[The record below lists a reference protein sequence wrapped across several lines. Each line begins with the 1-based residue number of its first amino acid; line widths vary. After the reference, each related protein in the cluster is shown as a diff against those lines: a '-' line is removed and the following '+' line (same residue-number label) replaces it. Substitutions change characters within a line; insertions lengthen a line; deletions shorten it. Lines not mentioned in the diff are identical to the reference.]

1 MTAPVI
7 HTVSEFIELTFSTE
21 FSVGLADAPV
31 RPWYL
36 GQASEGDNI
45 LPPLYRSNIDPALER
60 ELLREFRMRAA
71 EFIPPGGVP
80 DEMWPILGH
89 QQGLPTRIQEWYG
102 NPLAALF
109 FAVESMSAN
118 NGQVWVFN
126 PWYFNE
132 VASRLAMI
140 PLTNSAPFRDEYC
153 VKLDDPNAS
162 PAPAAEAPM
171 CFKPFRNIRPQSQMD
186 AYFVV
191 HGHSNVPLN
200 ELRLFLRRPETYL
213 KQIIVAGESKK
224 HLRKE
229 LHLLGVNHATLMPG
243 GGSVAKA
250 VSYAM
255 SRDFLETD
263 I

>member
-1 MTAPVI
+1 MAAPII

-21 FSVGLADAPV
+21 FSVGLEDAPV

-36 GQASEGDNI
+36 GQPSEDDNI
-45 LPPLYRSNIDPALER
+45 LPPLYRNNIDPALER

-89 QQGLPTRIQEWYG
+89 QQGLPTRIQEWCG
-102 NPLAALF
+102 NALAALF
-109 FAVESMSAN
+109 LAVESMSAS

-132 VASRLAMI
+132 VASRMAMI
-140 PLTNSAPFRDEYC
+140 PMTDSPPFREDYC
-153 VKLDDPNAS
+153 VVLDDPNAS
-162 PAPAAEAPM
+162 PVPAAEAPM

-186 AYFVV
+186 VYFVV
-191 HGHSNVPLN
+191 HGNSTVPLN
-200 ELRLFLRRPETYL
+200 EFRVFLRRPEAYL
-213 KQIIVAGESKK
+213 KRIIIAGESKK

-229 LHLLGVNHATLMPG
+229 LHLLGVNHATLMPAP
-243 GGSVAKA
+243 GSVAKSVA
-250 VSYAM
+250 YAM
-255 SRDFLETD
+255 SNDFLETD

>member
-1 MTAPVI
+1 MAPPVI

-21 FSVGLADAPV
+21 FSVGLEDAPV

-36 GQASEGDNI
+36 GQASEDDSI
-45 LPPLYRSNIDPALER
+45 LPPLYRSTIDPALER
-60 ELLREFRMRAA
+60 ELLREFRMRAS
-71 EFIPPGGVP
+71 EFHPAAGVP
-80 DEMWPILGH
+80 DELWPLLGH
-89 QQGLPTRIQEWYG
+89 QNGLPTRIQEWCG
-102 NPLAALF
+102 NALAALF
-109 FAVESMSAN
+109 LAVESMSAT

-132 VASRLAMI
+132 VACRTAML
-140 PLTNSAPFRDEYC
+140 PETASAIFRDDYC
-153 VKLDDPNAS
+153 VKLNDPNAS
-162 PAPAAEAPM
+162 PVPVAEAPM

-186 AYFVV
+186 VYFVV

-200 ELRLFLRRPETYL
+200 EFRLFLRRPEAYL
-213 KQIIVAGESKK
+213 KRIIVAGESKK

-250 VSYAM
+250 AAYAM

>member
-7 HTVSEFIELTFSTE
+7 HTVSEFVELTFSSAY
-21 FSVGLADAPV
+21 SVGLEDAPV
-31 RPWYL
+31 RPWYH
-36 GQASEGDNI
+36 GQASEDDDI
-45 LPPLYRSNIDPALER
+45 LPPLYRQNIDPALER

-71 EFIPPGGVP
+71 EFIPPAGVP
-80 DEMWPILGH
+80 DEMWPILAH
-89 QQGLPTRIQEWYG
+89 QQGLPTRIQEWCA

-109 FAVESMSAN
+109 FAVETMSAN

-132 VASRLAMI
+132 VSARVAML
-140 PLTNSAPFRDEYC
+140 PMTNSPHFRDEYC
-153 VKLDDPNAS
+153 VKLDDPNA
-162 PAPAAEAPM
+162 PTEPAAEAPM

-186 AYFVV
+186 VYFVV

-200 ELRLFLRRPETYL
+200 EFRVFLRRPEAYL
-213 KQIIVAGESKK
+213 KRIIIAGESKK

-229 LHLLGVNHATLMPG
+229 LHLLGFNHATLMPG
-243 GGSVAKA
+243 GGSVAKSVA
-250 VSYAM
+250 YAL
-255 SRDFLETD
+255 SRDYLETD